1 MTETLEDAARSFASA
16 LPASVVMPEY
26 QVPDVVWFAD
36 HSGHICLVGPHRSG
50 STLGSSAGVDQGSAS
65 FQFAVASGRQGRA
78 YSRIN
83 GMRTHLQGLDEWIP
97 LGAVSHE
104 RRPNADGGHRDVITL
119 SAKPSVRVG
128 RRLNASIQNWYSFS
142 VSPHPGG
149 SEIDDRVHLLTD
161 TSSARLW
168 DEHLEVHDGLRQ
180 LLMVS
185 GWQRYGFTDVEVQ
198 LRNDPETFLSG
209 DIVGPRWAP
218 VFTYALE
225 RPIDASR
232 SSFLFTFDDL
242 GATGVGRWFSLRDR
256 FGRGIGGMLH
266 SVGRPGNALETT
278 LSEAA
283 AALEHIGHSIGV
295 ESGERPGR
303 ALRTHLRRITSQV
316 RTDLGF
322 DLDDWVLR
330 LADTYR
336 RVKHPDH
343 DDPDSLEML
352 NLLRESRLVF
362 RVWVAE
368 RLGAKPSVVERNLRI
383 DPMNRPFERL

>member
-1 MTETLEDAARSFASA
+1 MANDLQVGEPRIGFCWDPGVEDYYPAMLHDTGREVRLVVPYIRSNLFKRRFVGRGARWGDDPDYSRY
-16 LPASVVMPEY
+16 EY

-161 TSSARLW
+161 ASSARLW

-266 SVGRPGNALETT
+266 SVGPR
-278 LSEAA
+278 
-283 AALEHIGHSIGV
+283 
-295 ESGERPGR
+295 
-303 ALRTHLRRITSQV
+303 
-316 RTDLGF
+316 
-322 DLDDWVLR
+322 
-330 LADTYR
+330 
-336 RVKHPDH
+336 
-343 DDPDSLEML
+343 
-352 NLLRESRLVF
+352 
-362 RVWVAE
+362 
-368 RLGAKPSVVERNLRI
+368 
-383 DPMNRPFERL
+383 